1 MSKFTKEVIEH
12 YNERGPV
19 ATYCLCNW
27 GGIEILDILYGIDD
41 YVVWRSNYG
50 EPEEKLHCSKIRYGV
65 NHSSFRAGRL
75 TIRLDECMRTG
86 R

>member
-1 MSKFTKEVIEH
+1 MNKEMKEKYRKQDMPI
-12 YNERGPV
+12 
-19 ATYCLCNW
+19 ATYCMCNW

-41 YVVWRSNYG
+41 YVVWRENYG
-50 EPEEKLHCSKIRYGV
+50 EPNKDVHCSKINHGV
-65 NHSSFRAGRL
+65 NHSSFRAGRY